1 MTNKENWKIEGNS
14 YIVGSSNVGR
24 ILPGPPPTEETCPHH
39 IFPALHRGKYNLML
53 WHYVMYIDYFGLKEK
68 PFTISPNPRYLYM
81 SEHHREALAHL
92 LYGIASDGCLILLT
106 GDVGTGKTTVC
117 RSLLEQLPQNTE
129 TAIIVNPKLSVRE
142 LLETIC
148 EELAIPYTRNSTS
161 IKTYIDGIN
170 SHLLK
175 SHTEGKTT
183 VLIIDEAQNLDM
195 EVLEQLRLLTNLETD
210 TTKLLKIVLIGQPE
224 LREKLKDPR
233 VSQID
238 QRITSRYHLAPLQ
251 KNDVAGF
258 IQHRL
263 IIAGGGRM
271 HFFTEKALEQAYRL
285 SRGIPRLIN
294 ILCDRALLGAYAEE
308 KDQVS
313 ESIMLQAGREVLGEI
328 PDATPKPSI
337 RFVRAAALFVLALL
351 FLATTFFLFSNNDKL
366 LPVLNA
372 VPFGREQQSSRANS
386 EGGPPEETRSA
397 EIPDPEKFQDG

>member
-1 MTNKENWKIEGNS
+1 
-14 YIVGSSNVGR
+14 
-24 ILPGPPPTEETCPHH
+24 
-39 IFPALHRGKYNLML
+39 
-53 WHYVMYIDYFGLKEK
+53 MYTDYFGLKEK

-92 LYGIASDGCLILLT
+92 LYGITSDGCLILLT

-129 TAIIVNPKLSVRE
+129 TAMIVNPKLSVRE

-148 EELAIPYTRNSTS
+148 EELDIPFSRNSTS
-161 IKTYIDGIN
+161 RKTYIDGIN
-170 SHLLK
+170 NHLLK
-175 SHTEGKTT
+175 SHAEGKTT
-183 VLIIDEAQNLDM
+183 VLIIDEAQNLNM

-210 TTKLLKIVLIGQPE
+210 TAKLLKIVLIGQPE
-224 LREKLKDPR
+224 LQEKLKDPR

-251 KNDVAGF
+251 KTDVAGF

-271 HFFTEKALEQAYRL
+271 QFFTEKALDQAYRL

-294 ILCDRALLGAYAEE
+294 ILCDRALLGAYAEG

-328 PDATPKPSI
+328 PAITPKSSI
-337 RFVRAAALFVLALL
+337 RFVRRAVLFILALL
-351 FLATTFFLFSNNDKL
+351 FLGTATFLFFSHYDGSLRFYNSALIEEEYGQEQRSNEADITR
-366 LPVLNA
+366 
-372 VPFGREQQSSRANS
+372 GSSADPLDQVTS
-386 EGGPPEETRSA
+386 DA
-397 EIPDPEKFQDG
+397 ERFQAE

>member
-1 MTNKENWKIEGNS
+1 
-14 YIVGSSNVGR
+14 
-24 ILPGPPPTEETCPHH
+24 
-39 IFPALHRGKYNLML
+39 
-53 WHYVMYIDYFGLKEK
+53 MYIDYFGLKEN

-92 LYGIASDGCLILLT
+92 LYGISGNGCLILLT

-117 RSLLEQLPQNTE
+117 RSLLEQLPENTE
-129 TAIIVNPKLSVRE
+129 TAMIVNPKLSVEE

-148 EELAIPYTRNSTS
+148 EELDIPFSKNTTS

-170 SHLLK
+170 THLLK

-210 TTKLLKIVLIGQPE
+210 TSKLLKIVLIGQPE
-224 LREKLKDPR
+224 LQEKLKDPR

-251 KNDVAGF
+251 KNDVVGF
-258 IQHRL
+258 IRHRL
-263 IIAGGGRM
+263 IVAGGGRM
-271 HFFTEKALEQAYRL
+271 QFFTEKALEQAYRL

-313 ESIMLQAGREVLGEI
+313 ETIMLQAAEEVFGEI
-328 PDATPKPSI
+328 PAPASPPPFPFFRVI
-337 RFVRAAALFVLALL
+337 AVALFTLL
-351 FLATTFFLFSNNDKL
+351 FAGAATFFFVSTDNASFRLFSSDFFKELKNTATGEKNSI
-366 LPVLNA
+366 PAETMNA
-372 VPFGREQQSSRANS
+372 
-386 EGGPPEETRSA
+386 ETQ
-397 EIPDPEKFQDG
+397 DPEKIQAE